1 MCITIQTVIV
11 TSCLVYKGVALKAAS
26 IEATSFKTAVVAAIE
41 VLTLI
46 TVT

>member
-1 MCITIQTVIV
+1 MCKTIQTVIV
-11 TSCLVYKGVALKAAS
+11 ASCLVYKAVALKAAS
-26 IEATSFKTAVVAAIE
+26 IGATSLKTAVVAAIE